1 VIKILTVAANTFRET
16 IRERWL
22 VVLPIYVVLLPV
34 VALAGGY
41 VAVGLERKI
50 LIDVGLSLLTLI
62 GILLAIFLGT
72 SLARVEIERGVINFL
87 LARPLRRGELI
98 LGKFAGLGAALLVA
112 TGGMGAILAIFDL
125 LIMGGRGGGRGG
137 GVGALWPVIG
147 LIYLELLIILALALF
162 FSSFT
167 NQLLAMVLALLL
179 TLIGRSA
186 PELNGIAEGAGPVV
200 RSIFRVIY
208 YLVPDLASF
217 NYIAAAGYGGTVTAR
232 LVGGLIL
239 YAVVALAVIICATIA
254 IFERRDIR

>member
-1 VIKILTVAANTFRET
+1 VS
-16 IRERWL
+16 WL

-112 TGGMGAILAIFDL
+112 TGGMGVILAIFDL
-125 LIMGGRGGGRGG
+125 LIVGGGEG

-179 TLIGRSA
+179 TMIGRSA

>member
-112 TGGMGAILAIFDL
+112 TGGMGVILAIFDL
-125 LIMGGRGGGRGG
+125 LIVGGGEG

-217 NYIAAAGYGGTVTAR
+217 NYLAAAGYGGTVTAR

>member
-1 VIKILTVAANTFRET
+1 MVKILTVAANTFRET

-72 SLARVEIERGVINFL
+72 GLARVEIERGVINFL
-87 LARPLRRGELI
+87 LARPLRRSELI

-112 TGGMGAILAIFDL
+112 TGGMGAILAIFEL
-125 LIMGGRGGGRGG
+125 LIVGGR
-137 GVGALWPVIG
+137 VGALWPVIG

-179 TLIGRSA
+179 TMIGRSA

-239 YAVVALAVIICATIA
+239 YAVVTLAVIISATIA

>member
-1 VIKILTVAANTFRET
+1 MIKILTVAVNTFRET

-62 GILLAIFLGT
+62 GIMLALFLGT

-112 TGGMGAILAIFDL
+112 TVGMGAILAIFER
-125 LIMGGRGGGRGG
+125 LIVGGEVG

-147 LIYLELLIILALALF
+147 LICLELLIVLALALF

-179 TLIGRSA
+179 TMIGRSA
-186 PELNGIAEGAGPVV
+186 PELKGIAEGAGPVV

-232 LVGGLIL
+232 LAGGLIL

-254 IFERRDIR
+254 VFERRDIR

>member
-1 VIKILTVAANTFRET
+1 MIKILTVAANTFRET

-112 TGGMGAILAIFDL
+112 TGGMGVILAIFDL
-125 LIMGGRGGGRGG
+125 LIVGGGEG

-217 NYIAAAGYGGTVTAR
+217 NYLAAAGYGGTVTAR

>member
-1 VIKILTVAANTFRET
+1 VVKILTVAANTFRET

-72 SLARVEIERGVINFL
+72 GLARVEIERGVINFL
-87 LARPLRRGELI
+87 LARPLRRSELI

-112 TGGMGAILAIFDL
+112 TGGMGAILAIFEL
-125 LIMGGRGGGRGG
+125 LIVGGR
-137 GVGALWPVIG
+137 VGALWPVIG

-179 TLIGRSA
+179 TMIGRSA

-239 YAVVALAVIICATIA
+239 YAVVTLAVIISATIA

>member
-112 TGGMGAILAIFDL
+112 TGGMGVILAIFDL
-125 LIMGGRGGGRGG
+125 LIVGGGEG

>member
-1 VIKILTVAANTFRET
+1 MVKILTVAANTFRET

-72 SLARVEIERGVINFL
+72 GLARVEIERGVINFL
-87 LARPLRRGELI
+87 LARPLRRSELI

-112 TGGMGAILAIFDL
+112 TGGMGAILAIFEL
-125 LIMGGRGGGRGG
+125 LIVGGR
-137 GVGALWPVIG
+137 VGALWPVIG

-179 TLIGRSA
+179 TMIGRSA

-239 YAVVALAVIICATIA
+239 YAVVALAVIISATIA

>member
-1 VIKILTVAANTFRET
+1 MIKILTVAANTFRET

-112 TGGMGAILAIFDL
+112 TGGMGVILAIFDL
-125 LIMGGRGGGRGG
+125 LIVGGGEG

>member
-1 VIKILTVAANTFRET
+1 
-16 IRERWL
+16 
-22 VVLPIYVVLLPV
+22 
-34 VALAGGY
+34 
-41 VAVGLERKI
+41 
-50 LIDVGLSLLTLI
+50 
-62 GILLAIFLGT
+62 
-72 SLARVEIERGVINFL
+72 
-87 LARPLRRGELI
+87 
-98 LGKFAGLGAALLVA
+98 
-112 TGGMGAILAIFDL
+112 
-125 LIMGGRGGGRGG
+125 
-137 GVGALWPVIG
+137 VGALWPVIG

>member
-1 VIKILTVAANTFRET
+1 MIKILTVAANTFRET

-112 TGGMGAILAIFDL
+112 TGGMGVILAIFDL
-125 LIMGGRGGGRGG
+125 LIVGGGEG

-179 TLIGRSA
+179 TMIGRSA